1 MYFFNVASN
10 TGTSHEREQNYNVN
24 GDKKLIVHK
33 IMATMSCL
41 DIRAVASV
49 YGLLEIYKYLYNQ
62 LSGIS
67 NFILWHVATR
77 RSRIYRKVYTLFLKK
92 ERKKTT
98 RKY

>member
-49 YGLLEIYKYLYNQ
+49 YE
-62 LSGIS
+62 
-67 NFILWHVATR
+67 
-77 RSRIYRKVYTLFLKK
+77 
-92 ERKKTT
+92 
-98 RKY
+98 

>member
-67 NFILWHVATR
+67 NGWHACC
-77 RSRIYRKVYTLFLKK
+77 
-92 ERKKTT
+92 
-98 RKY
+98 KYSKSWISSQVGSN